1 MTRWRGSATVYSVI
15 LRQTWPLQGLVIGL
29 GLLLRPLA
37 VLPLELQRQDI
48 DIAIPGMDL
57 ELLAWLAAAY
67 LAVILLQGAVK
78 FVVISLRRWIAE
90 IVLRVLRVALVDK
103 RRRQSDR
110 AALQT
115 LGSATSIMAGEVEPI
130 GGFAA
135 EALNTP
141 VIQGGTLLAVFGYM
155 LATEAALAA
164 VGIVALVSE
173 ALITP
178 VIQHWINLLT
188 YRRIRA
194 LRRAGHDLIEAT
206 RPGERHSL
214 IDSLGEIRLT
224 YRLRLKMNRLKAGL
238 KVIRNLIDRVAEIAV
253 LVIGAW
259 MVTTGATELGVVVAF
274 ITALRR
280 VREPWSEL
288 VSFYRRLADAR
299 VKYRLIY
306 GQIRPDPTSSEP

>member
-29 GLLLRPLA
+29 GLLLPPLA
-37 VLPLELQRQDI
+37 VLPLEIQRRVV
-48 DIAIPGMDL
+48 DIAIPGKDL
-57 ELLAWLAAAY
+57 EFLAWLAAAY
-67 LAVILLQGAVK
+67 LAVVLVQGAIK
-78 FVVISLRRWIAE
+78 FVVIYLRRWIAE
-90 IVLRVLRVALVDK
+90 IVTRVLRVALVDK

-110 AALQT
+110 SALQT

-141 VIQGGTLLAVFGYM
+141 LIQGGTLLAVFGYM

-164 VGIVALVSE
+164 VGIVALISE

-178 VIQHWINLLT
+178 IIQHWINLLT

-206 RPGERHSL
+206 RPGERHAL

-224 YRLRLKMNRLKAGL
+224 YRLRLRMNRLKAGL
-238 KVIRNLIDRVAEIAV
+238 KVIRNLIDSVAEIAV

-274 ITALRR
+274 MTALRR

-306 GQIRPDPTSSEP
+306 GQIRPGPTSSAP